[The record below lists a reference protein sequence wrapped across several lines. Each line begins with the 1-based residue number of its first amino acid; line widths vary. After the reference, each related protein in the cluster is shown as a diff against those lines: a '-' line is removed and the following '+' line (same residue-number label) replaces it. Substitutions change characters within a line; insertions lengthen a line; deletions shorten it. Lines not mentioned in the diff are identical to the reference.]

1 VNQANVLINGQAFT
15 KVAVFDGAG
24 EPVPG
29 LGQVLAQGYT
39 NVLINGQTYTK
50 VVLFDEAGDPLDIT
64 PAP

>member
-15 KVAVFDGAG
+15 KVAVFDDAG
-24 EPVPG
+24 ELVPG

-50 VVLFDEAGDPLDIT
+50 VVLFDGTGAPLDI
-64 PAP
+64 AP